1 MEIQSFLRRVKFEF
15 YLYSLVALLIT
26 LMVTGALYSYHAR
39 LIEQT
44 NSLQKVN
51 LLLSRQMQS
60 VVLISDLAQRFSSI
74 ENPPELQVLRSEMS
88 AELNELREE
97 NRVFQDAVEEITS
110 STFRKDLQDLVSGE
124 ELDRKIEDFL
134 SRYQGIKEVRPQ
146 ELKNF
151 QYELSFISNFAY
163 RELFRIMSKAGDYL
177 RQEQM
182 TYQGKIKNIGNY
194 LILFIAFVILMFWG
208 LLFHPIYKRLISQ
221 YEKKNQALV
230 NAQIASRA
238 KNDFLANINHEIR
251 TPMMTILGY
260 IELLS
265 AKGLLGDSEREDAY
279 VTINEN
285 AGHLLNL
292 IDEILDLSKL
302 ELGEFNVNLE
312 KVSPRKIF
320 DDLTKI
326 ISFKTEKKG
335 IGLDFNYKTPLPSTV
350 LSDAKRIK
358 QALFNVL
365 NNAVKFTMNGS
376 VTVDVYFDEESSV
389 FTCVVKD
396 TGQGINE
403 KAKDEIFKIFSQEN
417 TQFNRNHSGT
427 GLGLALTKKIL
438 NELGGDIKLDF
449 SEKDKGSV
457 FSLWFKVKKVPNL
470 KKGIAEID
478 LVDKSKLLGK
488 KLLVVD
494 DAVENS
500 HIFCKYLL
508 GAGSEVDVANS
519 GRQALEMVAEKD
531 YDLILLDIQMPELDG
546 YQVLKMLREEKHFLR
561 PVIALTAHA
570 MEEQKR
576 ENLRAGFDGHISK
589 PVSSHALVDSVS
601 SYF

>member
-1 MEIQSFLRRVKFEF
+1 MEIQGFLKRVKFEF
-15 YLYSLVALLIT
+15 YLYSLVALVVAL
-26 LMVTGALYSYHAR
+26 LVTGALYSYHAR
-39 LIEQT
+39 LIDQQ
-44 NSLQKVN
+44 NSLQRLN
-51 LLLSRQMQS
+51 RLLSQQLQS
-60 VVLISDLAQRFSSI
+60 VVTISDLAQRINII
-74 ENPPELQVLRSEMS
+74 EKPEAFKTLKDRMAS
-88 AELNELREE
+88 ELNALRLQ
-97 NRVFQDAVEEITS
+97 NDVFHTALDSFAEGQ
-110 STFRKDLQDLVSGE
+110 FRKDLNQLVSGE
-124 ELDRKIEDFL
+124 ELDNKIEAFL
-134 SRYQGIKEVRPQ
+134 DRYRGIENARPEQ
-146 ELKNF
+146 VKDF
-151 QYELSFISNFAY
+151 QYELSAISNFAY
-163 RELFRIMSKAGDYL
+163 RELFRIIGRGEEYL
-177 RQEQM
+177 RQEQSE
-182 TYQGKIKNIGNY
+182 YQAKIKNIGNY
-194 LILFIAFVILMFWG
+194 LILFIAFVIFMFWG
-208 LLFHPIYKRLISQ
+208 LLFHPIYKKLILQ

-265 AKGLLGDSEREDAY
+265 AKGLLGENERDEAY
-279 VTINEN
+279 KTINEN

-312 KVSPRKIF
+312 KVSPKKIF
-320 DDLTKI
+320 DDLSGI

-335 IGLDFNYKTPLPSTV
+335 ISLDFNYKTEIPEAV

-365 NNAVKFTMNGS
+365 NNAVKFTSEGGVS
-376 VTVDVYFDEESSV
+376 VDVYFDDSGSA

-396 TGQGINE
+396 TGVGINE

-449 SEKDKGSV
+449 SEKGKGSV
-457 FSLWFKVKKVPNL
+457 FSLWFKVKKIPAPQKNM
-470 KKGIAEID
+470 AQMD
-478 LVDKSKLLGK
+478 LADKRKLSGK
-488 KLLVVD
+488 RLLVVD

-500 HIFCKYLL
+500 RIFQKYLA
-508 GAGSEVDVANS
+508 GAGSDVDVANN
-519 GRQALEMVAEKD
+519 GKQALEMLSSKT
-531 YDLILLDIQMPELDG
+531 YDLVLLDIQMPEMDG
-546 YQVLKMLREEKHFLR
+546 YQVLKTLREEKHFFK

-570 MEEQKR
+570 MEEQKKA
-576 ENLRAGFDGHISK
+576 NLRAGFDGHISK
-589 PVSSHALVDSVS
+589 PVSSQELINSVS

>member
-1 MEIQSFLRRVKFEF
+1 MEIQTFLKRVKFEF

-39 LIEQT
+39 LIEQQK
-44 NSLQKVN
+44 SLQTIN
-51 LLLSRQMQS
+51 RLLSQQMQS
-60 VVLISDLAQRFSSI
+60 VVLISDLAQRINSI
-74 ENPPELQVLRSEMS
+74 TNPS
-88 AELNELREE
+88 ALGGMKGKMASELNELRAQ
-97 NRVFQDAVEEITS
+97 NNVFHKAVDKFQDGK
-110 STFRKDLQDLVSGE
+110 FKQDLQGLVAGE
-124 ELDRKIEDFL
+124 NLSDKIEEFL
-134 SRYQGIKEVRPQ
+134 ERYKKIESVHGQGLRD
-146 ELKNF
+146 F
-151 QYELSFISNFAY
+151 QYDMAALSNLAY
-163 RELFRIMSKAGDYL
+163 RELFRVMSRAEGHL
-177 RQEQM
+177 RSEQSE
-182 TYQGKIKNIGNY
+182 YQAKIKNIGNY
-194 LILFIAFVILMFWG
+194 LIMFIAFVIFMFWG
-208 LLFHPIYKRLISQ
+208 LLFHPIYKRLINQ
-221 YEKKNQALV
+221 YEKKNQALA

-265 AKGLLGDSEREDAY
+265 VKGLLGESEKDEAFR
-279 VTINEN
+279 TINEN

-302 ELGEFNVNLE
+302 ELGEFNVNME
-312 KVSPRKIF
+312 KISPQKIF
-320 DDLTKI
+320 DDLAKI

-335 IGLDFNYKTPLPSTV
+335 ISLEVNYRTAIPEAA

-365 NNAVKFTMNGS
+365 NNAVKFTSDGG
-376 VTVDVYFDEESSV
+376 VTLDIYFDEAAGM

-403 KAKDEIFKIFSQEN
+403 KAKSEIFKIFSQEN

-449 SEKDKGSV
+449 SEKGKGSV
-457 FSLWFKVKKVPNL
+457 FSLWFKVKKIGAPQRPMSEMSP
-470 KKGIAEID
+470 A
-478 LVDKSKLLGK
+478 DKEKLAGK
-488 KLLVVD
+488 RILVVD

-500 HIFCKYLL
+500 RIFQKYLSE
-508 GAGSEVDVANS
+508 AGSDVDVANN
-519 GRQALEMVAEKD
+519 GTAALETIGQKN

-546 YQVLKMLREEKHFLR
+546 YETLKILREQKSFFK
-561 PVIALTAHA
+561 PVVALTAHA

-589 PVSSHALVDSVS
+589 PLSSQELIDSVS